1 MKLKGAVDEVLA
13 KTLRDRRAGIE
24 ALIGHV
30 EQMGLKRSRMKSD
43 SLTLASGYRC
53 VLGFNLRQL
62 GNHLIKDLAK
72 AVEGFWEY

>member
-1 MKLKGAVDEVLA
+1 VKLKGAVDEVLA

-62 GNHLIKDLAK
+62 GKHLTKDLTK
-72 AVEGFWEY
+72 VL